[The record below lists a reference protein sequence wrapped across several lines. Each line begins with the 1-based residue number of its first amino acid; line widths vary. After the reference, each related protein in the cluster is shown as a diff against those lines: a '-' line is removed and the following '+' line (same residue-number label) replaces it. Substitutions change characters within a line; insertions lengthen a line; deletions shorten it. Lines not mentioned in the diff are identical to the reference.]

1 MISSSLMTTL
11 RVGFGEIFSLTE
23 WFPLLG
29 REKKTEIQVETPMKS
44 FKANPYPGIKEKHQ
58 LAKSLNISK
67 RAGKKWFIS
76 MRSKELSQRML
87 KKIE

>member
-1 MISSSLMTTL
+1 MTTVS
-11 RVGFGEIFSLTE
+11 VGFGEILSLTE

-29 REKKTEIQVETPMKS
+29 RERKTENQVETPMKS

-67 RAGKKWFIS
+67 RAGKKRFYQHAQQGIKS
-76 MRSKELSQRML
+76 RNAE
-87 KKIE
+87 EN